1 MRHDTT
7 RTSENKMTFL
17 HLLGMMAALLGTTQ
31 NDSGV
36 IAGKVSRLDGSGGIP
51 GVQVLLVGPATGPGL
66 NAILSNPLM
75 AAEIAEGASFPQVTI
90 TTGDDGRFSFKDLA
104 PGLYTL
110 RARREGYFGAALSG
124 DSVTSTVVT
133 ATVPLVAG
141 EANAE
146 ISLTMARGV
155 TISGRIRYPNGQ
167 PMVNVGVGA
176 FQLAYNNGKPVLSAA
191 NSKMTDDRGEYRLFW
206 LPPGDYYVGVTPPR
220 PSTTDGRPEAYA
232 KTYYPA
238 ATDARTAQ
246 RLTVID
252 GVDLQNMDI
261 TVRPL
266 GTSTVSGQ
274 VINAL
279 SGGGATQPSPFS
291 MFYLLPRDPTLLTDT
306 TVPGLLDMR
315 SDRTGRFELRGVP
328 TGSYDLLT
336 TAQDGQGRAFPGRA
350 RIEVGPGNLE
360 NVVINIRPGVEV
372 KARVRFDGQMI
383 SAQPVAQNPVLSQ
396 DPNLLRVAPS
406 PSLVD
411 RGSAAPAIRLQL
423 RSKENNAALFDSA
436 AAFNASSDSEGS
448 VVFPNVP
455 ESVYTVQVSG
465 SVPANAYVADI
476 REGGVSIYGSGLEIT
491 GERPGLIEVILASG
505 GSTVKGVA
513 RDAAGKPA
521 INALI
526 VLIPESSRRQNVALY
541 KNVRTG
547 TDGAFTITAV
557 PPGEYKLF
565 AWRSVF
571 SVPATAYMNAD
582 FLSKYES
589 RGQPLS
595 IGAGGS
601 PAVELTLI
609 PTN

>member
-1 MRHDTT
+1 MI
-7 RTSENKMTFL
+7 N
-17 HLLGMMAALLGTTQ
+17 
-31 NDSGV
+31 
-36 IAGKVSRLDGSGGIP
+36 
-51 GVQVLLVGPATGPGL
+51 
-66 NAILSNPLM
+66 
-75 AAEIAEGASFPQVTI
+75 
-90 TTGDDGRFSFKDLA
+90 
-104 PGLYTL
+104 
-110 RARREGYFGAALSG
+110 
-124 DSVTSTVVT
+124 
-133 ATVPLVAG
+133 
-141 EANAE
+141 
-146 ISLTMARGV
+146 
-155 TISGRIRYPNGQ
+155 
-167 PMVNVGVGA
+167 VNVAAV
-176 FQLAYNNGKPVLSAA
+176 QLAYNNGKPVLSAG
-191 NSKMTDDRGEYRLFW
+191 SGKMTDDRGEYRLFW
-206 LPPGDYYVGVTPPR
+206 LPPGDYYLGVTPPR

-232 KTYYPA
+232 RTYYPS
-238 ATDARTAQ
+238 ATDARTAE
-246 RLTVID
+246 RVKVID

-279 SGGGATQPSPFS
+279 PGGGATQPSPLS
-291 MFYLLPRDPTLLTDT
+291 MFYLLSRDPTLLTDN
-306 TVPGLLDMR
+306 TVPSLLDMR
-315 SDRTGRFELRGVP
+315 SDRTGRFVLRDVP

-336 TAQDGQGRAFPGRA
+336 TALDGQGRAFPGRA

-372 KARVRFDGQMI
+372 KARVRFDGQTI
-383 SAQPVAQNPVLSQ
+383 AAQPVAPNPALQ
-396 DPNLLRVAPS
+396 EANLLRVASS

-423 RSKENNAALFDSA
+423 RSKENNAGLFDSA
-436 AAFNASSDSEGS
+436 AASNASSDSEGT

-465 SVPANAYVADI
+465 SLPANAYVADI
-476 REGGVSIYGSGLEIT
+476 REGGVSIYDGGLTIT
-491 GERPGLIEVILASG
+491 GDRPGLIEVILASG
-505 GSTVKGVA
+505 GSPIKGIA
-513 RDAAGKPA
+513 RDATGKPA

-526 VLIPESSRRQNVALY
+526 VLVPESSRRQNAALY
-541 KNVRTG
+541 KNVRSG
-547 TDGAFTITAV
+547 NDGSFTISAV

-595 IGAGGS
+595 VRAGAS